1 MMTLFHHRFS
11 TIYSEAH
18 GLTFATNP
26 MFTDMRS
33 KIAAKF
39 DEDFLQ
45 VENDSIN

>member
-1 MMTLFHHRFS
+1 MMTLLHHRFS

-18 GLTFATNP
+18 GLTFATDP
-26 MFTDMRS
+26 MFTNMRS

-45 VENDSIN
+45 VRKGSIN